1 MKDYSILTT
10 LRDFSGDLKPD
21 FLLPF
26 PHGIFIGDII
36 SLQTSH
42 DWGKKKT
49 KGESGLVGSLRERK
63 VSGSFWC
70 KIKFET
76 LETPKR
82 IGS

>member
-1 MKDYSILTT
+1 M
-10 LRDFSGDLKPD
+10 
-21 FLLPF
+21 
-26 PHGIFIGDII
+26 
-36 SLQTSH
+36 
-42 DWGKKKT
+42 

-63 VSGSFWC
+63 VSRSFRH